1 MLVGHGLVYL
11 IICLASSVA
20 FIYISFGDLAFQFM
34 EKKMSFVGREGAHF
48 LVDGTPFYVN
58 GWNSYWL
65 MIQSVEEATR
75 PRITAMFK
83 TASSLGLTVCRTW
96 AFNDGT
102 YKALQISPGLFDET
116 VFKALD
122 RVVMEARRHRIRLL
136 LSLANDW
143 KDYGGKV
150 QYVKWAWEAGVGLSS
165 SNDSFFFDQSIRS
178 YFKNYI
184 KAILTRRN
192 HLTGIEYRDDPT
204 IFGWELMN
212 EPHCPSDPSGDT
224 LQNWIEEMANYVK
237 SIDKKHMLTIGFEG
251 FYGPSSPAQKL
262 LVNPAEHFSRLGL
275 DFIRNSK
282 VPALDFTSVHIYPDL
297 WLPEGTDEEEKIA
310 FVSRWAASHIK
321 DGHNELRKPVLFTE
335 FGLSSK
341 NRNASDS
348 LYAEFYKHVF
358 DLIYKSAKKKGAGSG
373 SFIWQLIEG
382 GMEEFHDEFG
392 IVTGE
397 KPSLRKLL
405 KEQSCRL
412 GKISHRR
419 RWAWRST
426 EKGC

>member
-1 MLVGHGLVYL
+1 
-11 IICLASSVA
+11 
-20 FIYISFGDLAFQFM
+20 
-34 EKKMSFVGREGAHF
+34 
-48 LVDGTPFYVN
+48 
-58 GWNSYWL
+58 
-65 MIQSVEEATR
+65 
-75 PRITAMFK
+75 
-83 TASSLGLTVCRTW
+83 
-96 AFNDGT
+96 
-102 YKALQISPGLFDET
+102 
-116 VFKALD
+116 
-122 RVVMEARRHRIRLL
+122 
-136 LSLANDW
+136 
-143 KDYGGKV
+143 
-150 QYVKWAWEAGVGLSS
+150 
-165 SNDSFFFDQSIRS
+165 
-178 YFKNYI
+178 
-184 KAILTRRN
+184 
-192 HLTGIEYRDDPT
+192 
-204 IFGWELMN
+204 
-212 EPHCPSDPSGDT
+212 
-224 LQNWIEEMANYVK
+224 MANYVK

-251 FYGPSSPAQKL
+251 FYGPSSPAQKR

-282 VPALDFTSVHIYPDL
+282 VVALDFTSVHIYPDL
-297 WLPEGTDEEEKIA
+297 WLPVGTDEEEKIA

-341 NRNASDS
+341 NRNASDT

-358 DLIYKSAKKKGAGSG
+358 DLIYKSAKKEGAGSG

-382 GMEEFHDEFG
+382 GMEEFG

-412 GKISHRR
+412 GKISHTR